1 MTAAGYARLQATEP
15 AGWRDAALAWRS
27 WAAAA
32 GRWAADLRAHIA
44 RISAIW
50 TGSAADAVTTHLG
63 GLIRRLNL
71 FRLGCWAADQALSEF
86 AADLARARTM
96 ATGPAHAGLTAF
108 PIPDARY
115 SGVAVAPGDAA
126 IGRPPEAARLTTEA
140 ITGALRLAAEADAAT
155 AERLAMI
162 NDEESYAAD
171 LLPCT
176 ATPAEVDR
184 WWRALSPGQQR
195 RLLASEP
202 GRIGALDGIPASA
215 RDLANRLALDEL
227 PPKTGLG
234 ALADRLADGR
244 GPRAYLME
252 LDPADEGRAVV
263 ALGDPDRAAHVL
275 TQVPGMTADLASYS
289 GELARAERIAA
300 RAAELAPETSTSAIM
315 WLGYDAPDFLGEAA
329 TRSRADAGAAGL
341 RRFQDGLRATHLGA
355 PAQQTVLGHSYGSL
369 VVGSAAARPGL
380 AADDV
385 VFVGSPGVGVDS
397 AAELHV
403 PPGRVWSTTSHRD
416 IVQWAAVSPRSV
428 AEDLV
433 LSVAVP
439 GGAVTA
445 FTRPEDELYFGT
457 NPSDPAFGARVF
469 ASRPDAGHLGYWDP
483 GSESLDA
490 LAAITTGRGD
500 VIPR

>member
-1 MTAAGYARLQATEP
+1 MTAASQARLRATEP
-15 AGWRDAALAWRS
+15 ASWRDAAQAWRS

-32 GRWAADLRAHIA
+32 GRWAADLRAHAA
-44 RISAIW
+44 RISAVW

-86 AADLARARTM
+86 AAELARARAM
-96 ATGPAHAGLTAF
+96 PTGSAHAG
-108 PIPDARY
+108 
-115 SGVAVAPGDAA
+115 APG
-126 IGRPPEAARLTTEA
+126 GVV
-140 ITGALRLAAEADAAT
+140 TGQSAQGAPAALRLAAEADAAT
-155 AERLAMI
+155 ARRLAAI
-162 NDEESYAAD
+162 GYEERSAVD
-171 LLPCT
+171 SLPCT
-176 ATPAEVDR
+176 ATPAEVRR
-184 WWRALSPGQQR
+184 WWRALSPEQQR
-195 RLLASEP
+195 GLLASEP
-202 GRIGALDGIPASA
+202 GRIGALDGIPASD
-215 RDLANRLALDEL
+215 RDLANRLALDAL
-227 PPKTGLG
+227 PPDTPGLG
-234 ALADRLADGR
+234 ALVDRLADDG

-252 LDPADEGRAVV
+252 LDPAGEGRAAV

-275 TQVPGMTADLASYS
+275 TQVPGMTADLASYG
-289 GELARAERIAA
+289 GELARAERIAV
-300 RAAELAPETSTSAIM
+300 RAAELAPETSTSTIM
-315 WLGYDAPDFLGEAA
+315 WLGYDAPDFLDEAA

-397 AAELHV
+397 AADLHV
-403 PPGRVWSTTSHRD
+403 PPGRVWSTTSRTD
-416 IVQWAAVSPRSV
+416 IVQWAAVSPRSL

-433 LSVAVP
+433 LSQALP
-439 GGAVTA
+439 GGAVVA
-445 FTRPEDELYFGT
+445 FARPENDLYFGT

-469 ASRPDAGHLGYWDP
+469 ASRPDAGHLGYWDT

-490 LAAITTGRGD
+490 LAAIATGRGD